1 MSAVVPYPE
10 SNMIPNIQPGQIIV
24 AEGAPREDWL
34 FERSEGVTASEALE
48 VARAGIA
55 ARRRI
60 LETKLNGSRFKGTKS
75 TRAGSSR
82 ESALL
87 DEADRL
93 LDGVATSNGALW
105 AAASNPLHRAT
116 PDGLGVTLDGRL
128 CVIEVKSHEYGW
140 TAEGIP
146 PEHYAQIQFQM
157 HVVGAE
163 VALYGFEVRDEDDM
177 PPLDGA
183 TWIWV
188 ERDEEMIAWLAE
200 RADSFIAWREAGCP
214 DTDPIPEAVDVARA
228 AWVPLKRELDDLAKR
243 EKAAADV
250 LKKAIAAAYPHAAR
264 FGAVA
269 MGDGGGF
276 QLTVSESDSIDEE
289 VWQATDPDAYVG
301 ARRLRVRLAFV
312 EAAAKRAFPKTTRKV
327 SLRFQEVQ
335 GA

>member
-1 MSAVVPYPE
+1 MT
-10 SNMIPNIQPGQIIV
+10 PNIQPGTIIV
-24 AEGAPREDWL
+24 AEDAPRETWL

-93 LDGVATSNGALW
+93 LDGVATTNGALW

-128 CVIEVKSHEYGW
+128 CVIEVKSHEFGW

-146 PEHYAQIQFQM
+146 AEHYAQIQFQM
-157 HVVGAE
+157 HVVGAD

-188 ERDEEMIAWLAE
+188 ERDEEMIAWLTE

-214 DTDPIPEAVDVARA
+214 DTDPIPEAVNVARA

-243 EKAAADV
+243 EKAAADA
-250 LKKAIAAAYPHAAR
+250 LKRAIPKAYPHAAR

-276 QLTVSESDSIDEE
+276 QLTVSESDAIDEE
-289 VWQATDPDAYVG
+289 AWKDVDPSGYALVQQA
-301 ARRLRVRLAFV
+301 RVDLAV
-312 EAAAKRAFPKTTRKV
+312 AEAAAKRAFPKTTRR
-327 SLRFQEVQ
+327 SALRFQEVQ
-335 GA
+335 DV